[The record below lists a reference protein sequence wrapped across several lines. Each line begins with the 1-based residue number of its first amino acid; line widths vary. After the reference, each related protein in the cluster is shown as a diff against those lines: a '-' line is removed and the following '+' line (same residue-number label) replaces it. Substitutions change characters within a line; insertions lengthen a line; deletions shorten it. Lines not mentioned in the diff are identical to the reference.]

1 MRVES
6 TVEIALR
13 KSQALRNVSCGSMVC
28 TRVSAAYTGHLI
40 RGRANIVSTYQTSAA
55 TPDVPWYKTLN
66 RKQWNTLLASNLGW
80 LFDGFENYA
89 LILTAGVA
97 LKQLLDPSQQA
108 QVRVFPVIILLFL
121 LSIGLQIEFAL
132 RSHQLHWGRRRF
144 NVLLIFRYVH
154 VFTRPIR
161 PLAQMRRNVAPRK
174 ITPLSL
180 HEVWS
185 ISDSGKTEA
194 HAYL

>member
-108 QVRVFPVIILLFL
+108 QVPFFIGAVIGISLFGWGLGGMLGGIL
-121 LSIGLQIEFAL
+121 ADYKC
-132 RSHQLHWGRRRF
+132 RRRR
-144 NVLLIFRYVH
+144 LIRS
-154 VFTRPIR
+154 REMDR
-161 PLAQMRRNVAPRK
+161 SR
-174 ITPLSL
+174 
-180 HEVWS
+180 
-185 ISDSGKTEA
+185 D
-194 HAYL
+194 